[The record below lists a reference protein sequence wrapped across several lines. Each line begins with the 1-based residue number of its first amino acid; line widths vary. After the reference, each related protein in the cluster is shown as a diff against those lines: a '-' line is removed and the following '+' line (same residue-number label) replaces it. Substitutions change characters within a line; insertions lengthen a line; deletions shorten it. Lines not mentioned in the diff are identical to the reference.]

1 MYLIR
6 VRMYDT
12 RKRIKYKVKLLNN
25 NTMEAAE
32 VIKKFLANSSWVQE
46 AKAFINDKE
55 KMQNLLNRFKEFFNN
70 SSLEEIKDN
79 MKEAFNYVSDVF
91 SGRYKDYSMTALIT
105 LVAGMVYVVSP
116 IDIIPDFI
124 PVVGF
129 TDDITVFLFVL
140 KSVNDELERYR
151 KSK

>member
-1 MYLIR
+1 
-6 VRMYDT
+6 
-12 RKRIKYKVKLLNN
+12 
-25 NTMEAAE
+25 MEATE

-70 SSLEEIKDN
+70 NSLEEIKDN

>member
-1 MYLIR
+1 
-6 VRMYDT
+6 
-12 RKRIKYKVKLLNN
+12 
-25 NTMEAAE
+25 MEAAE

-140 KSVNDELERYR
+140 KSINDELEKYR
-151 KSK
+151 ESK

>member
-1 MYLIR
+1 MI
-6 VRMYDT
+6 
-12 RKRIKYKVKLLNN
+12 IPKLLNN

-32 VIKKFLANSSWVQE
+32 VIKKFLANSSWLQE

-70 SSLEEIKDN
+70 NSLEEIKDN

>member
-1 MYLIR
+1 
-6 VRMYDT
+6 
-12 RKRIKYKVKLLNN
+12 
-25 NTMEAAE
+25 MEAAE

-91 SGRYKDYSMTALIT
+91 SGRYRDYSMTALIT

-140 KSVNDELERYR
+140 KSINDELEKYR

>member
-1 MYLIR
+1 
-6 VRMYDT
+6 
-12 RKRIKYKVKLLNN
+12 
-25 NTMEAAE
+25 MEAAE

-70 SSLEEIKDN
+70 NSLEEIKDN

-105 LVAGMVYVVSP
+105 LVVGMVYVVSP

-124 PVVGF
+124 PIVGF

>member
-1 MYLIR
+1 
-6 VRMYDT
+6 
-12 RKRIKYKVKLLNN
+12 
-25 NTMEAAE
+25 MEAAE
-32 VIKKFLANSSWVQE
+32 VIKKFLANSSWLQE

-70 SSLEEIKDN
+70 NSLEEIKDN

>member
-1 MYLIR
+1 
-6 VRMYDT
+6 
-12 RKRIKYKVKLLNN
+12 
-25 NTMEAAE
+25 MEAAE

-91 SGRYKDYSMTALIT
+91 SGRYKNYSMTALIT

>member
-1 MYLIR
+1 
-6 VRMYDT
+6 
-12 RKRIKYKVKLLNN
+12 
-25 NTMEAAE
+25 MEAAE

-116 IDIIPDFI
+116 IDIMAQLQI
-124 PVVGF
+124 
-129 TDDITVFLFVL
+129 
-140 KSVNDELERYR
+140 SVA
-151 KSK
+151 

>member
-1 MYLIR
+1 
-6 VRMYDT
+6 
-12 RKRIKYKVKLLNN
+12 
-25 NTMEAAE
+25 MEAAE
-32 VIKKFLANSSWVQE
+32 VIKKFLADSSWVQE

>member
-1 MYLIR
+1 
-6 VRMYDT
+6 
-12 RKRIKYKVKLLNN
+12 
-25 NTMEAAE
+25 MEAAE

-124 PVVGF
+124 PIVGF

>member
-1 MYLIR
+1 
-6 VRMYDT
+6 
-12 RKRIKYKVKLLNN
+12 
-25 NTMEAAE
+25 MEAAE

-129 TDDITVFLFVL
+129 TNDITVFLFVL
-140 KSVNDELERYR
+140 KSINDELEKYR
-151 KSK
+151 ESK

>member
-1 MYLIR
+1 
-6 VRMYDT
+6 
-12 RKRIKYKVKLLNN
+12 
-25 NTMEAAE
+25 MEAAE

-70 SSLEEIKDN
+70 RSLEEIKDN

>member
-1 MYLIR
+1 
-6 VRMYDT
+6 
-12 RKRIKYKVKLLNN
+12 
-25 NTMEAAE
+25 MEAAE

-70 SSLEEIKDN
+70 NSLEEIKDN
-79 MKEAFNYVSDVF
+79 MKEVFNYVSDVF

-124 PVVGF
+124 PIVGF

>member
-1 MYLIR
+1 
-6 VRMYDT
+6 
-12 RKRIKYKVKLLNN
+12 
-25 NTMEAAE
+25 MEAAE

-91 SGRYKDYSMTALIT
+91 SGRYRDYSMTALIT

-129 TDDITVFLFVL
+129 TDGITVFLFVL

>member
-1 MYLIR
+1 
-6 VRMYDT
+6 
-12 RKRIKYKVKLLNN
+12 
-25 NTMEAAE
+25 MEAAE
-32 VIKKFLANSSWVQE
+32 VIKKFLADSSWVQK

>member
-1 MYLIR
+1 
-6 VRMYDT
+6 
-12 RKRIKYKVKLLNN
+12 
-25 NTMEAAE
+25 MEAAE

-140 KSVNDELERYR
+140 KSVNDELEKYR

>member
-1 MYLIR
+1 
-6 VRMYDT
+6 
-12 RKRIKYKVKLLNN
+12 
-25 NTMEAAE
+25 MEAAE

-79 MKEAFNYVSDVF
+79 MKEAFIYVSDVF

>member
-1 MYLIR
+1 
-6 VRMYDT
+6 
-12 RKRIKYKVKLLNN
+12 
-25 NTMEAAE
+25 MEAAE

-55 KMQNLLNRFKEFFNN
+55 KMQNLLNSFKEFFNN
-70 SSLEEIKDN
+70 NSLEEIKDN

-124 PVVGF
+124 PIVGF

>member
-1 MYLIR
+1 
-6 VRMYDT
+6 
-12 RKRIKYKVKLLNN
+12 
-25 NTMEAAE
+25 MEAAE
-32 VIKKFLANSSWVQE
+32 VIKKFLANSSWLQE

-70 SSLEEIKDN
+70 NSLEEIKDN

-129 TDDITVFLFVL
+129 TVDITVFLFVL

>member
-1 MYLIR
+1 
-6 VRMYDT
+6 
-12 RKRIKYKVKLLNN
+12 
-25 NTMEAAE
+25 MEAAE

-124 PVVGF
+124 PVGGF

>member
-1 MYLIR
+1 MNLIR

-12 RKRIKYKVKLLNN
+12 WKRIKYKVKLLNN

>member
-1 MYLIR
+1 MNLIR

-12 RKRIKYKVKLLNN
+12 CKRIKYKVKLLNN

-70 SSLEEIKDN
+70 NSLEEIKDN

-91 SGRYKDYSMTALIT
+91 SGRYKDYSMTALIA

>member
-1 MYLIR
+1 
-6 VRMYDT
+6 
-12 RKRIKYKVKLLNN
+12 
-25 NTMEAAE
+25 MEAAE

-91 SGRYKDYSMTALIT
+91 PGRYKDYSMTALIT